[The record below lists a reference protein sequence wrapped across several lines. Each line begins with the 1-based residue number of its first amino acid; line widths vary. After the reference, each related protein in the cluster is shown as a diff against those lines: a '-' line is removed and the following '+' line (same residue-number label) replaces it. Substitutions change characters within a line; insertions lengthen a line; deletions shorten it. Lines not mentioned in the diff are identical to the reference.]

1 MVDEIVFVGRYDE
14 ALGSGGTFTLPDE
27 WRSGVADGR
36 VVYILPD
43 RGGLCLNLVP
53 GVIMERE
60 LAAIRTRA
68 TADLADQ
75 ETLKVIGEAM
85 YQIVA
90 DDEWRIEIPQR
101 LRETVGIADEV
112 ALVGAIRMIKIWAK
126 PVLDAMETPE
136 EVEKLLELEE
146 EEKSH
151 G

>member
-14 ALGSGGTFTLPDE
+14 TLGSGGTFTLPDE

-43 RGGLCLNLVP
+43 RGERCLNLVP
-53 GVIMERE
+53 GAIMERE

-68 TADLADQ
+68 TADVADQ

-90 DDEWRIEIPQR
+90 DDAWRIEIPQR

-136 EVEKLLELEE
+136 EVEKLLEFEE